1 MGQQAL
7 SNSQHQQVI
16 RNKES
21 CPSFNLTHRQTDI
34 SLPSGVT
41 REITLPIQNVAF
53 GSVLFGCIVTIE
65 GRQNYVHARVE
76 SSNIICS
83 PSKFEYVSENSTGT
97 ATVTAV
103 WNKSNYIDQIN
114 GRTNPQIATK
124 LFYPNNGL
132 IPSTVT
138 LYKCR
143 FLGAYNDRS
152 DCSICLN
159 LDRSFECGWCGGA
172 CVHASECREPLSAIC
187 PPPRID
193 WIHPLSGPISG
204 GTVITVEGSNL
215 GTTLEEIRDKVL
227 IGGQPCQVT
236 SLNISV
242 AFSCVTRAVGKPML
256 ADVVVGNRAGFS
268 TARDKFLF
276 AQPEL
281 LSSYPNSGPH
291 SGGTRIYIIG
301 KSLSIGTSLEVFLD
315 EHPCLVEKMLASS
328 TQISCRT
335 TAAKNG
341 HQQTIS
347 RLIVKIDNAT
357 LSLDSPFR
365 YLPDPTIQRIYPLK
379 SYVSGGRSMTVVGTN
394 FDTVQQPRMAIFGID
409 GSFINDTVCEVLSAG
424 QMSCPSPPVNA
435 ELIDMMY
442 REQQQTVDGTGSGTT
457 TTGAQTSSSFLGN
470 GPQQQQEQPPSSS
483 FLSNEP
489 NPPAQSVFDK
499 IALRIGFIMDG
510 VMTVRDLA
518 ANYPTIHSDL
528 VYVPDPKVFQFE
540 EGIKD
545 FKGDSLV
552 IEGENLRLASSDSEV
567 NVTIGTALCNLT
579 SLAPN
584 QIFCIPPEEQPEP
597 TDEFGRRTPL
607 YLPLVVAHFGS
618 SLRYE
623 IGYLRY
629 DSAAK
634 AYEISFLTIGFI
646 VIFSVILITFVLV
659 SFVFMRHKS
668 LLAEREYKRIQMQMD
683 TLENSVR
690 SECKQ
695 AFAELQTDM
704 TDLSNDLENCG
715 IPILDHRT
723 YVMKVF
729 FPGVHDHPLLQFR
742 ARNGGGGSGSS
753 GSSTACAY
761 NIYEL
766 AMAQFEQL
774 IYNKQFLLCFLNT
787 LESSQSFNIRDR

>member
-1 MGQQAL
+1 M
-7 SNSQHQQVI
+7 
-16 RNKES
+16 
-21 CPSFNLTHRQTDI
+21 
-34 SLPSGVT
+34 
-41 REITLPIQNVAF
+41 
-53 GSVLFGCIVTIE
+53 
-65 GRQNYVHARVE
+65 
-76 SSNIICS
+76 
-83 PSKFEYVSENSTGT
+83 
-97 ATVTAV
+97 
-103 WNKSNYIDQIN
+103 
-114 GRTNPQIATK
+114 
-124 LFYPNNGL
+124 
-132 IPSTVT
+132 
-138 LYKCR
+138 
-143 FLGAYNDRS
+143 
-152 DCSICLN
+152 
-159 LDRSFECGWCGGA
+159 
-172 CVHASECREPLSAIC
+172 
-187 PPPRID
+187 
-193 WIHPLSGPISG
+193 
-204 GTVITVEGSNL
+204 
-215 GTTLEEIRDKVL
+215 EEIRDKVL
-227 IGGQPCQVT
+227 IGGQPCEVQ

-242 AFSCVTRAVGKPML
+242 QFSCITKAVSKAML

-281 LSSYPNSGPH
+281 LSAYPNTGPH
-291 SGGTRIYIIG
+291 SGGTRVYIIG
-301 KSLSIGTSLEVFLD
+301 KSLSIGTNLEVFLD
-315 EHPCLVEKMLASS
+315 EYPCIVEKMLASS

-335 TAAKNG
+335 TPAKYSS
-341 HQQTIS
+341 QTIGK
-347 RLIVKIDNAT
+347 LVVKIDNAT
-357 LSLDSPFR
+357 LSLDAAPFR
-365 YLPDPTIQRIYPLK
+365 YVPDPTIQRIYPLK
-379 SYVSGGRSMTVVGTN
+379 SYVSGGRAMTVVGTN
-394 FDTVQQPRMAIFGID
+394 FDVIQQPRMAIFGID
-409 GSFINDTVCEVLSAG
+409 GSFINDTVCEVVNPG
-424 QMSCPSPPVNA
+424 QMNCPSPPVNS

-442 REQQQTVDGTGSGTT
+442 REQMDGTS
-457 TTGAQTSSSFLGN
+457 AQASSSSN
-470 GPQQQQEQPPSSS
+470 THEPPS

-489 NPPAQSVFDK
+489 SPSGQSSSSVFDK

-518 ANYPTIHSDL
+518 SNYPTIHSDL

-567 NVTIGTALCNLT
+567 NVTIGTAICNLT

-597 TDEFGRRTPL
+597 TDEFGRRTPV
-607 YLPLVVAHFGS
+607 YLPLVVAHFGN

-646 VIFSVILITFVLV
+646 IIFSVILIIFVLV

-729 FPGVHDHPLLQFR
+729 FPGVHDHPLFQFR
-742 ARNGGGGSGSS
+742 ARNGNAGGSS
-753 GSSTACAY
+753 GTACAY

-774 IYNKQFLLCFLNT
+774 IYNKQFLLCFINT